1 MELLGSNIKT
11 FEETETPKKIPNIS
25 GNGNANIPYV
35 PLYTFPKYQNNL
47 VKILTY
53 NRKVRTIC
61 N

>member
-35 PLYTFPKYQNNL
+35 P
-47 VKILTY
+47 
-53 NRKVRTIC
+53 
-61 N
+61 